1 MTVRIRQPARYRG
14 AAADRFAGE
23 FPLTATTP
31 PVAISPIST
40 RARTKIVA
48 TVGPACRSVPMLIK
62 LIRAGVSVFRLN
74 TAHGNE
80 QQRAENLAAI
90 RDASEQTGIPVGVLV
105 DLAGPKIRLGE
116 LHTDPTE
123 CIPGETFRFVRSDK
137 PKSADELTSTYSGLI
152 SELQPGDSVM
162 LADGTVSMVV
172 ISKTSD
178 EVRCKV
184 IGGGLIRSRQGIN
197 LPGAKLS
204 VSSLTEADMAN
215 AVWAAKND
223 IDYVSLSF
231 VRSPVNVMLLRE
243 LLQAQGSKAFV
254 IAKIEKPEALLH
266 LKEIVAAADGVMVAR
281 GDLGVEIDVAEIAVA
296 QKRIVREC
304 QTQGKPVIVATQ
316 MLDSMH
322 HNRRPTR
329 AEATDVANAIL
340 DGADAC
346 MLSGET
352 AIGDFPVEA
361 VETMNRIALAT
372 EPLLA
377 EQSRGHEHVQAADV
391 HPITA
396 AAVRGSSVIVE
407 QLGAKLVVVA
417 TRGGGTCR
425 LRSKQRDFVPTI
437 GVSDSLSV
445 LRRLTLFWGVTPLAG
460 APVHDGPA
468 LRAFIDDWGRQQ
480 GLLKKGDCVL
490 FVTGTNFYP
499 MAQNLLVIHE
509 VE

>member
-1 MTVRIRQPARYRG
+1 MASP
-14 AAADRFAGE
+14 
-23 FPLTATTP
+23 TT
-31 PVAISPIST
+31 SFSL

-48 TVGPACRSVPMLIK
+48 TVGPACRSVEQLGKLIK
-62 LIRAGVSVFRLN
+62 AGVSVFRLN

-80 QQRAENLAAI
+80 QSRTEALADI
-90 RDASEQTGIPVGVLV
+90 RQASQNVGIEVGVLV

-123 CIPGETFRFVRSDK
+123 CIPGETFRFVRGDK
-137 PKSADELTSTYSGLI
+137 PAAANELTCSYISLI
-152 SELQPGDSVM
+152 SELQVGDSVM

-172 ISKTSD
+172 TGKSPD

-204 VSSLTEADMAN
+204 VASLTEADMTN
-215 AVWAAKND
+215 VMWASKHD
-223 IDYVSLSF
+223 IDFVSLSF
-231 VRSPVNVMLLRE
+231 VRAAVNVLLLKE
-243 LLQAQGSKAFV
+243 LLQAQGCRAMV

-266 LKEIVAAADGVMVAR
+266 LKEIVEAADGVMVAR

-304 QTQGKPVIVATQ
+304 QEQGKPVIVATQ

-352 AIGDFPVEA
+352 AIGEFPVEA

-372 EPLLA
+372 EPLLKEA
-377 EQSRGHEHVQAADV
+377 IYRLREVQAKDV

-396 AAVRGSSVIVE
+396 AAVRGTAVIAE

-437 GVSDSLSV
+437 GASDSLSV

-468 LRAFIDDWGRQQ
+468 LRHFVDQWGRDQ
-480 GLLKKGDCVL
+480 GLLKPGDRVL

-499 MAQNLLVIHE
+499 LAQNLLVIHE

>member
-1 MTVRIRQPARYRG
+1 MS
-14 AAADRFAGE
+14 
-23 FPLTATTP
+23 TATSATP
-31 PVAISPIST
+31 STAGSELTISHLNT

-48 TVGPACRSVPMLIK
+48 TVGPACRSIEMLVK

-74 TAHGNE
+74 TAHG
-80 QQRAENLAAI
+80 
-90 RDASEQTGIPVGVLV
+90 SEQARTEQLADIRKASAEAGIEVGVLM
-105 DLAGPKIRLGE
+105 DLAGPKIRLGM
-116 LHTDPTE
+116 LHTDPTTCE
-123 CIPGETFRFVRSDK
+123 SGETYRFVRGAK
-137 PKSADELTSTYSGLI
+137 AESANDLTCIYAPLIDELQI
-152 SELQPGDSVM
+152 GDSVM

-172 ISKTSD
+172 IGKSHD
-178 EVRCKV
+178 DVRCRV
-184 IGGGLIRSRQGIN
+184 IGGGIIRSRQGIN

-204 VSSLTEADMAN
+204 VASLTEADMAN
-215 AVWAAKND
+215 VLWAAKNE

-231 VRSPVNVMLLRE
+231 VRSPVNVLLLRE
-243 LLQAQGSKAFV
+243 LLQAQGCKAWV
-254 IAKIEKPEALLH
+254 IAKIEKPEALQH

-304 QTQGKPVIVATQ
+304 QDQGKPVIVATQ

-352 AIGDFPVEA
+352 AIGEFPVEA

-372 EPLLA
+372 EPLLKERA
-377 EQSRGHEHVQAADV
+377 TLEVGAHDV

-396 AAVRGSSVIVE
+396 AAVRGTAVIAE
-407 QLGAKLVVVA
+407 QLKAKLVVVA

-437 GVSDSLSV
+437 GASDSLQV

-468 LRAFIDDWGRQQ
+468 LRAFIDDWGRRQ
-480 GLLKKGDCVL
+480 GLLQKGDCVV

-499 MAQNLLVIHE
+499 MAQNLVVVHE